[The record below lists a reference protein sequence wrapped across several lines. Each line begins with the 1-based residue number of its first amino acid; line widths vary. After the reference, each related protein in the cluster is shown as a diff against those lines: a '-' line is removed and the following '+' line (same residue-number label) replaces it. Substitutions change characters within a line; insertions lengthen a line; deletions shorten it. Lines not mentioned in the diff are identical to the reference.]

1 MRMKILKNKQGDGY
15 VFPCVMIVTLCMLL
29 SVFIF
34 FASTASWIR
43 ITKENSETVMDSYIM
58 KNSIEI
64 YNSIKQGNDYT
75 EVLDTDVYIDDLCKF
90 CTLVKGS
97 SYLYHYD
104 SDGRLQYRMSRP
116 VITFRQENTLKI
128 QISYTLYVTV
138 YFNNRPV
145 TNAVVP
151 VTVVS
156 ALSERF

>member
-1 MRMKILKNKQGDGY
+1 MPMKIWKNKRGDGY
-15 VFPCVMIVTLCMLL
+15 VFPCVMIIVLCMLM

-34 FASTASWIR
+34 FYSTASWIR
-43 ITKENSETVMDSYIM
+43 VTKENAETVMDSYIM

-75 EVLDTDVYIDDLCKF
+75 EALDANVYIDDLCRF

-156 ALSERF
+156 ALSEKF

>member
-1 MRMKILKNKQGDGY
+1 MRMKILKNKHGDGY
-15 VFPCVMIVTLCMLL
+15 VFPCVMIVVLCMLL

-43 ITKENSETVMDSYIM
+43 VTKKNSETVMDSYIM

-75 EVLDTDVYIDDLCKF
+75 EALDTDVYIDDLCKF

-138 YFNNRPV
+138 YFDNRPV

>member
-1 MRMKILKNKQGDGY
+1 MKCLINKRGDGY
-15 VFPCVMIVTLCMLL
+15 VFPCVMILVISMIL

-34 FASTASWIR
+34 FAGAVNMVR
-43 ITKENSETVMDSYIM
+43 ITKENCKVVLDSFVM
-58 KNSIEI
+58 KNSIKI

-75 EVLDTDVYIDDLCKF
+75 EALDADVYIDDLCKF

-104 SDGRLQYRMSRP
+104 SDGRFQYRMSRP

-156 ALSERF
+156 SLSEKF